1 MELIG
6 KGTFSKV
13 YKLNEKQVLIKS
25 VCYAKECISLNMDS
39 KWFPKLERTDYNEYI
54 CEYYPKVKSLKETLK
69 PNHYKIYQ
77 ELRKLNVYCA
87 NSYDYLDAWRKEFKK
102 VSNTSVKNAL
112 LEMLDDLANYGTEI
126 GFEISPRNV
135 AVKDGNLVLLDVFYM
150 RDQLDSVRKMK
161 LGCKKELETYNN

>member
-25 VCYAKECISLNMDS
+25 VCYAKACISLNLDS
-39 KWFPKLERTDYNEYI
+39 KWFPKLERAGYNEYT
-54 CEYYPKVKSLKETLK
+54 CEFYPKVKSLKTTLK
-69 PNHYKIYQ
+69 PKHYKLYQ
-77 ELRKLNVYCA
+77 ELRKLSVYCA

-102 VSNTSVKNAL
+102 VSNKSLRNVL
-112 LEMLDDLANYGTEI
+112 LEVLDDLANYGTQI

-135 AVKDGNLVLLDVFYM
+135 AVKNGSLILLDVFYM
-150 RDQLDSVRKMK
+150 IDQLRDVRKNGTG
-161 LGCKKELETYNN
+161 L